1 MNKQE
6 TARLDTVIVIFTSQ
20 LQEHP
25 QLAHQIGSLSQE
37 VAPIGNA
44 CAYVPKMGKTEEIVS
59 LLQYHHIKF
68 GFHQNQNPVNKEFK
82 EE

>member
-25 QLAHQIGSLSQE
+25 QLAHHIGSLSQE
-37 VAPIGNA
+37 VASIGNA

-59 LLQYHHIKF
+59 LLQHHQISF
-68 GFHQNQNPVNKEFK
+68 GLHQNNRPVSKEIK